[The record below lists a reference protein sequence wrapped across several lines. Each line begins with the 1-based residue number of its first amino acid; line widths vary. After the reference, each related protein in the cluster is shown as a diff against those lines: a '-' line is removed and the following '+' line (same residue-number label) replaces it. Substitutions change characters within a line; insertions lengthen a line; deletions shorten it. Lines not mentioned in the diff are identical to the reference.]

1 MKLTVALPAA
11 TYVLRIVAT
20 PTAEQITA
28 LQPMTAAIARSAR
41 CAQCARLYAALTIVR
56 RCLQVDELH
65 ALGPDERRL
74 VSDGGG
80 ATLFLSRQE
89 NEDKLRMKCS

>member
-20 PTAEQITA
+20 PTAEQITT

-41 CAQCARLYAALTIVR
+41 CAQCARLYAALAIVG

-65 ALGPDERRL
+65 ALGPDERRF
-74 VSDGGG
+74 VSDGG
-80 ATLFLSRQE
+80 ATLFLSSE
-89 NEDKLRMKCS
+89 GGE

>member
-28 LQPMTAAIARSAR
+28 LQPMTAAIARSAC
-41 CAQCARLYAALTIVR
+41 CAQCARLYAALTIVG

-74 VSDGGG
+74 VSDGG
-80 ATLFLSRQE
+80 ATLFLSRE
-89 NEDKLRMKCS
+89 KERMKCR

>member
-20 PTAEQITA
+20 PTAEQITT
-28 LQPMTAAIARSAR
+28 LQSMTAAIARSAR
-41 CAQCARLYAALTIVR
+41 CAQCARLYAALAIVG

-65 ALGPDERRL
+65 ALGPDERRF
-74 VSDGGG
+74 VSDGG
-80 ATLFLSRQE
+80 ATLFLSSE
-89 NEDKLRMKCS
+89 GEE